1 MKDNLVR
8 ATAADGGVS
17 LVAVSTTETVNEAR
31 SRHSLSYLT
40 TVILGR
46 AMGAGLLLASSMKV
60 QQGRVTIKFQSDGP
74 LKGLFVDAG
83 RDGTVRGYVGN
94 PELELELINTSSA
107 HPYFDF
113 STATGTGY
121 LHITRDTGRGQP
133 FSSTVELEGG
143 GVGEDIASYLLNS
156 EQTKSAVFVGE
167 KIENGKLISSGA
179 LIAQVLPKANSDN
192 SLIDKL
198 DQQCLNISQFSE
210 HLYSCKDNLSNIFE
224 LLFPSLGSEVIHPV
238 GNYQNISFKCRCS
251 RSRSV
256 SALRLLGKKEL
267 QDILQNEKESKL
279 TCKFCNNKYII
290 GETELKQLIN
300 EF

>member
-1 MKDNLVR
+1 MIDKLLR
-8 ATAADGGVS
+8 ATSSNGAIKIV
-17 LVAVSTTETVNEAR
+17 VALTTKTTKEAR
-31 SRHSLSYLT
+31 RRHSLSYLST
-40 TVILGR
+40 ALLGR
-46 AMGAGLLLASSMKV
+46 AMGTGLLLASSMKIKH
-60 QQGRVTIKFQSDGP
+60 GRVTVKFQSDGA
-74 LKGLFVDAG
+74 LDGLFVDAG

>member
-1 MKDNLVR
+1 MKDTLVR
-8 ATAADGGVS
+8 ATAADGGIS
-17 LVAVSTTETVNEAR
+17 LVAVSTTETVNEAKR
-31 SRHSLSYLT
+31 RHSLSYLT
-40 TVILGR
+40 SVMLGR

-60 QQGRVTIKFQSDGP
+60 KQGRVTIKFQSDGP
-74 LKGLFVDAG
+74 LKGLYVDAG

-94 PELELELINTSSA
+94 PELELELINRSSN

-113 STATGTGY
+113 RTATGKGY
-121 LHITRDTGRGQP
+121 LHVTRDTGKGQP

-143 GVGEDIASYLLNS
+143 GVGEDIASYLLHS
-156 EQTKSAVFVGE
+156 EQTRSAVFVGE
-167 KIENGKLISSGA
+167 KIVNGNLISSGA
-179 LIAQVLPKANSDN
+179 LIAQIVPKAKSDN
-192 SLIDKL
+192 SIIDKL
-198 DQQCLNISQFSE
+198 DNQCFNISQFSE

-224 LLFPSLGSEVIHPV
+224 LLFPSLDSEVIYPV

-267 QDILQNEKESKL
+267 QDILHNEKESKL
-279 TCKFCNNKYII
+279 TCKFCNNIYII